1 MSHIAIVSASVG
13 AGHDGAAAE
22 LGRRLTA
29 AGYRVDTHDLVELL
43 PRPFGA
49 LLSHGY
55 QRQVQSAPWLWH
67 ATAATFD
74 RALPA
79 AAAARA
85 TRTGDRRI
93 LAAVHPDTVAV
104 ISTYPLASQ
113 ALGRLRRSGQLAVPV
128 ITYLTD
134 PYVHRTWIADGVDAT
149 LAVHA
154 ATAAQARRLGARTV
168 RLVAPAVAP
177 GFRPAAGTDEVRTA
191 RRRFRLPPTG
201 PLALIVAG
209 SLGLGR
215 PERTATDVL
224 ATGLATPVV
233 ACGRDRTLHQRLTA
247 VPGPVPLGWT
257 DQMPTLMRA
266 VDVVIHNAGGLTSL
280 EALATG
286 LPTITYRPLAG
297 HGRANAAT
305 LERAGIIPWVRDV
318 EQLDGA
324 LRAALGRPD
333 RRHDTGSAPDPA
345 ATIVGLL
352 DRRPVT
358 RVHVPDRQRW
368 LRSRGTGGQPARRP
382 PTRSH
387 Q

>member
-1 MSHIAIVSASVG
+1 MTHIAIISASVG

-43 PRPFGA
+43 PKPFGS
-49 LLSHGY
+49 LLSRGY
-55 QRQVQSAPWLWH
+55 QRQLQSAPWLWH
-67 ATAATFD
+67 ATASTFD
-74 RALPA
+74 RAVPA

-93 LAAVHPDTVAV
+93 LDVLRADTAAVV
-104 ISTYPLASQ
+104 STYPLASQ
-113 ALGRLRRSGQLAVPV
+113 MLGRLRRSGQLAAPV
-128 ITYLTD
+128 VTYLTD

-154 ATAAQARRLGARTV
+154 ATATQARRLGARNV
-168 RLVAPAVAP
+168 RVVAPAVAP
-177 GFRPAAGTDEVRTA
+177 GFRPAAGADEVRLA
-191 RRRFRLPPTG
+191 RRAFRLPPTG

-224 ATGLATPVV
+224 GTGLATPVV
-233 ACGRDRTLHQRLTA
+233 ACGRYHPLRRRLA
-247 VPGPVPLGWT
+247 ALPGPVPLGWV
-257 DQMPTLMRA
+257 DDMPTLMRA

-280 EALATG
+280 EALAAG
-286 LPTITYRPLAG
+286 LPTLTYRPLAG

-305 LERAGIIPWVRDV
+305 LEQAGIIPWVRDV
-318 EQLDGA
+318 EQLDDA

-333 RRHDTGSAPDPA
+333 RRSAHRAAPDPVA
-345 ATIVGLL
+345 AIVGLI
-352 DRRPVT
+352 DRPSAT
-358 RVHVPDRQRW
+358 REHVPARW
-368 LRSRGTGGQPARRP
+368 PGPRPRGAGTRLARRP

-387 Q
+387 R